1 MRQLQWL
8 IILGIAV
15 MFLMVPLATTDLS
28 AITDLSDGLVLYL
41 PFDEGSGKVANDLS
55 GNKHNGV
62 INGATWTKGKFGA
75 ALDFN
80 GVDNFVKVPY
90 DDDFIITEAI
100 TLGAWVT
107 ANVPFPLNW
116 KGIINARS
124 STYGPYLLQTGA
136 SPAAPLGEMGLYL
149 AGAWTWAQTLSP
161 LDKNFHHLVGTYDPD
176 QSYILY
182 FDGKPNNGPNSGPAN
197 TTIDKDPGKEGI
209 VIGHNYGYV
218 DRWWDGIID
227 EVIIYNRVLTADEVA
242 ELFQQSLSTSLA
254 VGSAGNLSTTWG
266 KIKE

>member
-1 MRQLQWL
+1 MRQLQGL
-8 IILGIAV
+8 IIFAIAV
-15 MFLMVPLATTDLS
+15 MFLMVAVDLS
-28 AITDLSDGLVLYL
+28 AKADLSDGLVLYL
-41 PFDEGSGKVANDLS
+41 PFDEGSGKVAKDVS
-55 GNKHNGV
+55 GNNHNGV
-62 INGATWTKGKFGA
+62 INGAAWTEGKFGN
-75 ALDFN
+75 ALEFN
-80 GVDNFVKVPY
+80 GADNFVNVPF
-90 DDDFIITEAI
+90 DDDFVITEAI

-161 LDKNFHHLVGTYDPD
+161 LDQDFHHLVGTYNPD
-176 QSYILY
+176 ESYTMY
-182 FDGKPNNGPNSGPAN
+182 FDGEQNDGPNSGAAN
-197 TTIDKDPGKEGI
+197 ATIDQDPGEEGV
-209 VIGHNYGYV
+209 VIGHNYGYA

-227 EVIIYNRVLTADEVA
+227 EVIIYNRVLTADEVTQ
-242 ELFQQSLSTSLA
+242 LFQESLSTTLA